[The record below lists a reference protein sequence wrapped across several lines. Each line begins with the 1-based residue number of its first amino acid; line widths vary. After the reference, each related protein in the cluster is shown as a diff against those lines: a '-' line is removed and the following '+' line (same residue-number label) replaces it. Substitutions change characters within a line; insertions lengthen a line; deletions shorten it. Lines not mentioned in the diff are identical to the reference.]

1 MLFLMTLACAVPALG
16 QMMYNPP
23 AAGGAPAAS
32 PASPPA
38 VQPNAYQPSRQG
50 TPSPCTAMSFLS

>member
-1 MLFLMTLACAVPALG
+1 
-16 QMMYNPP
+16 MMYNPP

-38 VQPNAYQPSRQG
+38 VQPNAYLPQRLGCSVIQAPLLGNR
-50 TPSPCTAMSFLS
+50 L